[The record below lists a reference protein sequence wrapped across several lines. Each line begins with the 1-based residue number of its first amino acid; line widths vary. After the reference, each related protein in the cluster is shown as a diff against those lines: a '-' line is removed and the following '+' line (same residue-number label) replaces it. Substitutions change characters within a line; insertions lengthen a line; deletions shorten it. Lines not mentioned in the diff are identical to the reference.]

1 MTFDEYS
8 VDLLFKER
16 QAVHAR
22 LAELH
27 GRGMAV
33 VQSMILIIG
42 TGVLAAT
49 QEPGAFVIAPIIWS
63 VWLLYAQQ
71 IDRESMKYSVYGEW
85 LEKQHDDRL
94 AKLGGVPMTSPRAE
108 LFRAQPGRWE
118 RGLYVFPGLYA
129 FALQVVLTWVG
140 FLLLWREGRREL
152 AWLFLGWMALTAILV
167 AGLTAVRPKTR
178 RRYEQIT
185 AAYPAPP
192 SAPDAVEVAPVV
204 GGEAP

>member
-85 LEKQHDDRL
+85 LEKQHDDRDRPGPRERD
-94 AKLGGVPMTSPRAE
+94 LGQAAHGLLDRLDQR
-108 LFRAQPGRWE
+108 LFE
-118 RGLYVFPGLYA
+118 F
-129 FALQVVLTWVG
+129 
-140 FLLLWREGRREL
+140 
-152 AWLFLGWMALTAILV
+152 
-167 AGLTAVRPKTR
+167 
-178 RRYEQIT
+178 
-185 AAYPAPP
+185 
-192 SAPDAVEVAPVV
+192 
-204 GGEAP
+204 